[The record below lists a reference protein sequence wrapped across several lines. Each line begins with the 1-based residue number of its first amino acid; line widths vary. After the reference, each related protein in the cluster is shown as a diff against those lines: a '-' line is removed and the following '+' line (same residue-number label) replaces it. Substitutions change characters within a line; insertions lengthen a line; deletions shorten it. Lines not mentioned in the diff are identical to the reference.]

1 MKHRTPMTTIVVI
14 VALVVIATLAVS
26 SRQWIAEQSF
36 KSAGR
41 SLAGKLTPELKTKYG
56 GDLAETLDTFWKCYE
71 RKYVSRNDLN
81 DVMEKMSTIRSKSPV
96 EETDVFDF
104 IGYVSRIY
112 TDAIQKHQSDA
123 LPE

>member
-1 MKHRTPMTTIVVI
+1 MTAIVVI

-41 SLAGKLTPELKTKYG
+41 SLAGKLTPELKAKYG
-56 GDLAETLDTFWKCYE
+56 ADLEETLDTFWKCYE